1 MTCLE
6 AVQAGH
12 DPTAIE
18 KHNFTVLLVW
28 LNLRICTS
36 STFRIFLFSFNVLV
50 STLSS
55 GNIRLCNVGC
65 QLYGH
70 RFCVL
75 QVILWYVWLWIRS
88 RLRCLCPPERRLIT
102 GPFGN
107 HWTRHQSFQKFSSQ
121 DTWGTCYVDQQAAKY
136 YPSNNLLCLQMLL
149 SVILVGTCSLLLML
163 DYGIVLK
170 DPYMGSHICWVGS
183 FLWMDCLC
191 FGACRMWKDTV
202 WIWITT
208 ESLMCCLHGTIWV
221 HPKWQNLVSSSSLAW
236 LLPWLESLLLPIL
249 LSNGEGTL
257 IWVGWKP

>member
-12 DPTAIE
+12 DLTAIE

-65 QLYGH
+65 QSYGH
-70 RFCVL
+70 SFCVL

-107 HWTRHQSFQKFSSQ
+107 HWTRNQRVFRNSLPKTHE
-121 DTWGTCYVDQQAAKY
+121 G
-136 YPSNNLLCLQMLL
+136 
-149 SVILVGTCSLLLML
+149 LV
-163 DYGIVLK
+163 
-170 DPYMGSHICWVGS
+170 
-183 FLWMDCLC
+183 
-191 FGACRMWKDTV
+191 
-202 WIWITT
+202 
-208 ESLMCCLHGTIWV
+208 
-221 HPKWQNLVSSSSLAW
+221 
-236 LLPWLESLLLPIL
+236 
-249 LSNGEGTL
+249 TL
-257 IWVGWKP
+257 ISKLQNIIHPIIFYVCKCF